1 MVVISQFPK
10 QGVPI
15 HMLRRKLAVLV
26 CVLVAAALAPAAA
39 SAAPTWAPAASATV
53 HPGVMTYTD
62 GAQCTANFVF
72 YDASDVYIGQA
83 AHCSGT
89 GGATETDG
97 CDSGSLPVGT
107 PVEVRGA
114 SKPGTMVYNSWLT
127 MQGKGEPDADT
138 CAGNDFALVKLDP
151 ADAAKVNPSI
161 PFWGGPNGI
170 TDTTTLGEQVLSY
183 GNSSLRLGVTALSP
197 KEGKSLGNAS
207 ELGGWRHPVYTA
219 TPGIPGDSGS
229 AFINGD
235 GQAFG
240 VLSVL
245 EALPRPA
252 SNGVAD
258 LSRALSYMRA
268 NDSAFTGIQMA
279 DGTEPFTGGLLP

>member
-1 MVVISQFPK
+1 
-10 QGVPI
+10 
-15 HMLRRKLAVLV
+15 LNTRKLAATAA
-26 CVLVAAALAPAAA
+26 VAAGCLFATGGSAIAEPA
-39 SAAPTWAPAASATV
+39 WAPADSATV
-53 HPGVMTYTD
+53 HPGVMTFTE
-62 GAQCTANFVF
+62 GAQCTSNFVF
-72 YDASDVYIGQA
+72 YDGSNNVYIGQA

-89 GGATETDG
+89 GGNTETNG
-97 CDSGSLPVGT
+97 CEAGSHPIGT
-107 PVEVRGA
+107 PVEVDGA
-114 SKPGTMVYNSWLT
+114 SRPGTLVYNSWLE
-127 MQGKGEPDADT
+127 MQSNGESDADT
-138 CAGNDFALVKLDP
+138 CAGNDFALVKLDA
-151 ADAAKVNPSI
+151 ADAGKVNPSI

>member
-1 MVVISQFPK
+1 MRKSLFAGLVI
-10 QGVPI
+10 
-15 HMLRRKLAVLV
+15 
-26 CVLVAAALAPAAA
+26 AA
-39 SAAPTWAPAASATV
+39 SLAFASTASAEPTWAPASSATV
-53 HPGVMTYTD
+53 HPGVMTFTD
-62 GAQCTANFVF
+62 GAQCTSNFVF
-72 YDASDVYIGQA
+72 YDASNTVYIGQA

-89 GGATETDG
+89 GGQTDTDG
-97 CDSGSLPVGT
+97 CQTQSLPNGT
-107 PVEVRGA
+107 PVEVTGA
-114 SKPGTMVYNSWLT
+114 DNPGTLVYNSWLE
-127 MQGKGEPDADT
+127 MQSNGESDADT
-138 CAGNDFALVKLDP
+138 CAGNDFALVKLDA
-151 ADAAKVNPSI
+151 ADAGKVNPSI

-279 DGTEPFTGGLLP
+279 NGTEPFTGGLLP